1 MWVMLD
7 GPDGLLLN
15 EVRYCKPSSY
25 EKADVCVGLAYKQ
38 WLKDKALICLTWQ
51 QIGIGTPGLVP
62 SRNQTSPLPLYQSER
77 WLPCLR
83 AHTHCRQKERR
94 WQEASLLFTFHWLP
108 QQEHGH
114 SWLQGNLE
122 RLFVSFQTQYY
133 RKAKAKWLDI
143 NYHICHGWIETN
155 FRIVICLFW
164 APWKHWFSNTKIN
177 K

>member
-62 SRNQTSPLPLYQSER
+62 SRNQPLSSPFIPVWEMAAMPQGSHSLQTEGKKVTRGLTSVYISLATAAR
-77 WLPCLR
+77 TW
-83 AHTHCRQKERR
+83 
-94 WQEASLLFTFHWLP
+94 SLLAARESGKVVCIIPNSVLQKGKGKVTGHKLP
-108 QQEHGH
+108 Y
-114 SWLQGNLE
+114 LPRMN
-122 RLFVSFQTQYY
+122 R
-133 RKAKAKWLDI
+133 
-143 NYHICHGWIETN
+143 
-155 FRIVICLFW
+155 
-164 APWKHWFSNTKIN
+164 N
-177 K
+177 KF